1 MRALFK
7 KYVLCLLTAT
17 MLLGSFACTQAT
29 PQETETSTE
38 ALTEASTGAASE
50 ENTTVPEGSTDDNS
64 DTSSEEPL
72 PPAEPDRTKPQ
83 EGPFSS
89 TADLTFERQE
99 ASLVDKTITE
109 EYEFTSV
116 KESSTIF
123 AIGEGTA
130 KGSTVILPPKTVA
143 SLGIGLKFNE
153 DVIAKYQFKLT
164 SSDPD
169 ANYNATYFG
178 LRLSGTGAAPNHE
191 SARVWI
197 LMKDNKIGMRT
208 GTWPNCTLVNAP
220 VDFAQGVLVYVED
233 DPSTNIIS
241 MFYDKDGVKT
251 PLATLKITDTQL
263 EFYLE
268 GSEQP
273 DIVEKLSEPVSKT
286 GYARLWT
293 HHMKNNVKISE
304 IKVSGSS
311 TVTTSTPIDMLTSR
325 DVFSDTW
332 VATDDV
338 GRVTPTGTTTIA
350 ATDKKV
356 GIFYFMWHNA
366 TEQGQ
371 NPLFDHTKA
380 YLEGGVDA
388 VWDLVPQGPLG
399 FAHYWAEPY
408 FGYYNSDD
416 EWVIRKHGYMLA
428 EAGVDFIYVDAT
440 NGIIYERNLEALL
453 RVWSQMRAEGYQ
465 VPQICFHCGN
475 TDSLAASSL
484 NFLWNNYYSV
494 DKYKDMWFY
503 WDGKP
508 LIFYPDSLAKTLSSE
523 ITDFFTARQ
532 SWAFTNDE
540 WYTSR
545 RGHGRWAWADM
556 YPQKPGLS
564 PSGEVEQ
571 MIVMCGFWANGS
583 NGTNAGRSYT
593 HANGIPAHEGDW
605 DFGFALMNTT
615 SGLGL
620 AFQEHFDYA
629 MEKNPPLIM
638 ITGWNEWW
646 AGRWGG
652 GSGNPAQGQTIAG
665 EYKVDE
671 KNPKYQW
678 YYVDAFNTEYSRDI
692 EPMTGGFNDNYFYQM
707 VQNIRQY
714 KGSRAQEAA
723 FEQWAIDIKG
733 DHGQWNIVG
742 PEYRDYEGDTVDR
755 DHFSYVG
762 DFRYTNTSGRNDFVT
777 CKVSADPEN
786 LYFYAE
792 CAEDITAP
800 EGTNWMNLFIDAD
813 CNGETGWYGYDYLIN
828 RSQKDGKVSVEKFV
842 GQDTWELESVGEAE
856 YDLRGNILQIKV
868 ARSVMNLGDTFDFKW
883 ADNSVADGN
892 VMQFLDQGD
901 TAPNDRFNYRYT
913 TVKTEVKLPE
923 CLTEDMIVLK
933 AGSYNAFA
941 GGKQVRLDASST
953 KAVLMGRGDKY
964 YLPKNFVENV
974 IGVSCDGLDT
984 YDQYGITYVM
994 PAEVIAAAG
1003 KAVTISEDGLVVIS
1017 SAPIEDKDVLTT
1029 LYRALM

>member
-1 MRALFK
+1 MRNFVK
-7 KYVLCLLTAT
+7 KCLLCLLTAA
-17 MLLGSFACTQAT
+17 MLLGSFACTGT
-29 PQETETSTE
+29 DPGETEGQTDL
-38 ALTEASTGAASE
+38 LTEAPGLDSGSSTE
-50 ENTTVPEGSTDDNS
+50 QETDPVI
-64 DTSSEEPL
+64 EV
-72 PPAEPDRTKPQ
+72 DRTQPQ
-83 EGPFSS
+83 KGTFASATE
-89 TADLTFERQE
+89 LTFEKQDI
-99 ASLVDKTITE
+99 SLVEKTITE
-109 EYEFTSV
+109 EYEFISS
-116 KESSTIF
+116 KESGTVF
-123 AIGEGTA
+123 TIGEG
-130 KGSTVILPPKTVA
+130 KSNGNTVSLFPKTVA

-153 DVIAKYQFKLT
+153 DVIARYQFRLT
-164 SSDPD
+164 ASDPD
-169 ANYNATYFG
+169 ASYNAAYLG
-178 LRLSGTGAAPNHE
+178 LRLNSTGAAPNHE

-208 GTWPNCTLVNAP
+208 GAWPNCTLVDVP
-220 VDFAQGVLVYVED
+220 LDFSKGELIYVED
-233 DPSTNIIS
+233 NPTTNIIS
-241 MFYDKDGVKT
+241 MFYDKDGTKT
-251 PLATLKITDTQL
+251 PLATMKITDTQIDL
-263 EFYLE
+263 YLE
-268 GSEQP
+268 GSEKP
-273 DIVEKLSEPVSKT
+273 AITEKLTEPVNKT
-286 GYARLWT
+286 GYARVWT
-293 HHMKNNVKISE
+293 HHMKNTVKITD
-304 IKVSGSS
+304 IKVSGST
-311 TVTTSTPIDMLTSR
+311 TVTTSNPVDMLTSR

-338 GRVTPTGTTTIA
+338 GRVTPTGSDTGTV
-350 ATDKKV
+350 TDKKV

-366 TEQGQ
+366 SKQGE
-371 NPLFDHTKA
+371 NPLYDHTKA

-388 VWDLVPQGPLG
+388 VWNLVPQGPLG

-428 EAGVDFIYVDAT
+428 EAGVDFIFVDAT
-440 NGIIYERNLEALL
+440 NGIIYERNLETLM

-475 TDSLAASSL
+475 TDSLASASLS
-484 NFLWNNYYSV
+484 FLWNNYYSLE
-494 DKYKDMWFY
+494 KYKDMWFM
-503 WDGKP
+503 WNGKP
-508 LIFYPDSLAKTLSSE
+508 LIFYPDSLTKTLSSE
-523 ITDFFTARQ
+523 ITEFFTARQ
-532 SWAFTNDE
+532 SWAFTNDD

-545 RGHGRWAWADM
+545 RGRGRWAWADM

-564 PSGEVEQ
+564 PEGDLEQ

-605 DFGFALMNTT
+605 EFGFSLMNTT

-629 MEKNPPLIM
+629 KEINPPLIM

-652 GSGNPAQGQTIAG
+652 GSGNPAQGMTIAG
-665 EYKVDE
+665 EYKVDQ
-671 KNPKYQW
+671 NNSKYQW

-714 KGSRAQEAA
+714 KGSRVQEAA
-723 FEQWAIDIKG
+723 FEQWAIDIEG
-733 DHGQWNIVG
+733 DLGQWYIVG

-777 CKVSADPEN
+777 CKVSSDPEN
-786 LYFYAE
+786 LYFFAE

-813 CNGETGWYGYDYLIN
+813 CNGETGWYGYDFIIN
-828 RSQKDGKVSVEKFV
+828 RTQTGGKVSVEKFV
-842 GQDTWELESVGEAE
+842 GKDTWTLETVGEAD
-856 YDLRGNILQIKV
+856 YHLRGNVLQIKI
-868 ARSVMNLGDTFDFKW
+868 ARSVMNLGETFDFKW
-883 ADNSVADGN
+883 ADNSVVDGD

-913 TVKTEVKLPE
+913 TVQSEVKRPE
-923 CLTEDMIVLK
+923 CLTDDMIVLK

-941 GGKQVRLDASST
+941 GGLQVRLDASST
-953 KAVLMGRGDKY
+953 KAVLLGRGDQF
-964 YLPKNFVENV
+964 YLPKTFVEDV
-974 IGVSCDGLDT
+974 IGVSCEGLDT
-984 YDQYGITYVM
+984 YDHYGITYVM

-1003 KAVTISEDGLVVIS
+1003 KAVTVSEDGLVVIS
-1017 SAPIEDKDVLTT
+1017 SAAVEDKDVLTT

>member
-1 MRALFK
+1 MRVFLK
-7 KYVLCLLTAT
+7 KSLVTLLAAT
-17 MLLGSFACTQAT
+17 MLLGSVACTGGPDQLGTESPTDSAPTVSTTQEPATDAPSPTPDVDRTT
-29 PQETETSTE
+29 PQ
-38 ALTEASTGAASE
+38 A
-50 ENTTVPEGSTDDNS
+50 
-64 DTSSEEPL
+64 
-72 PPAEPDRTKPQ
+72 
-83 EGPFSS
+83 GPFYS
-89 TADLTFERQE
+89 TTDLTFEKQDIALIE
-99 ASLVDKTITE
+99 KVVTE
-109 EYEFTSV
+109 EYEFIST
-116 KESSTIF
+116 KESSAIF
-123 AIGEGTA
+123 TIGEGSA
-130 KGSTVILPPKTVA
+130 KGNVITLLPKTVDNVN
-143 SLGIGLKFNE
+143 IGVKFNE
-153 DVIAKYQFKLT
+153 NVVAKYQFHLT
-164 SSDPD
+164 SSDSG
-169 ANYNATYFG
+169 AGYNATYFG
-178 LRLSGTGAAPNHE
+178 LRLNNTGSAPNHE

-208 GTWPNCTLVNAP
+208 GKWPNFTLVDCP
-220 VDFAQGVLVYVED
+220 VNFAEGVLVYVED
-233 DPSTNIIS
+233 DPMTNIIS
-241 MFYDKDGVKT
+241 MFYDKDGEKA
-251 PLATLKITDTQL
+251 PLATMKIYDDKI

-268 GSEQP
+268 GSETP
-273 DIVEKLSEPVSKT
+273 AITEPLSEPVNRT
-286 GYARLWT
+286 GYSRLWV
-293 HHMKNNVKISE
+293 HHMEKSVT
-304 IKVSGSS
+304 IKDLKVTGST
-311 TVTTSTPIDMLTSR
+311 TVTTTDPVDMLNSR

-332 VATDDV
+332 VATDDA
-338 GRVTPTGTTTIA
+338 GRVTPTGADTAA

-371 NPLFDHTKA
+371 NPLYDHTKA

-428 EAGVDFIYVDAT
+428 EAGVDFIFVDAT

-465 VPQICFHCGN
+465 VPQICVHCGN
-475 TDSLAASSL
+475 TDSLASASLS
-484 NFLWNNYYSV
+484 FLWNNYYSTG
-494 DKYKDMWFY
+494 KYADMWFY
-503 WDGKP
+503 WNGKP
-508 LIFYPDSLAKTLSSE
+508 LIFYPDSLNKNLSTE
-523 ITDFFTARQ
+523 IKNFFTARQ
-532 SWAFTNDE
+532 SWAFTSDE

-545 RGHGRWAWADM
+545 RGRGRWAWADM

-564 PSGEVEQ
+564 PSGDVEQ
-571 MIVMCGFWANGS
+571 MIVMSGFWANGS

-593 HANGIPAHEGDW
+593 KANGIPAHEGDW

-629 MEKNPPLIM
+629 MEVNPPLVM

-652 GSGNPAQGQTIAG
+652 SSGNAAQGMTIAG

-692 EPMTGGFNDNYFYQM
+692 EPMTGGYNDNYYYQM
-707 VQNIRQY
+707 VQNVRKY
-714 KGSRAQEAA
+714 KGSRVQEAS
-723 FEQWAIDIKG
+723 FEQWAIDLKG
-733 DHGQWNIVG
+733 DIGQWNIVG
-742 PEYRDYEGDTVDR
+742 PEYRDYAGDTVDR

-777 CKVSADPEN
+777 CKVSSDPEN

-792 CAEDITAP
+792 CAADITSP

-813 CNGETGWYGYDYLIN
+813 CNGETGWYGYDYLLN
-828 RSQKDGKVSVEKFV
+828 RSQKDGKVSVEKFN
-842 GQDTWELESVGEAE
+842 GTDAWDLTTVGEAE
-856 YDLRGNILQIKV
+856 FDLRGNVLQIKV
-868 ARSVMNLGDTFDFKW
+868 ARSVMNLGETFDFKW
-883 ADNSVADGN
+883 ADNSVADGD

-901 TAPNDRFNYRYT
+901 AAPNDRFNYRYT
-913 TVKTEVKLPE
+913 TVQTEVKLPA
-923 CLTEDMIVLK
+923 CLTEEMVVLK

-941 GGKQVRLDASST
+941 GGQQVRLDASST
-953 KAVLMGRGDKY
+953 KAVLMGRGNEF
-964 YLPKNFVENV
+964 YLPKAFVETV
-974 IGVSCDGLDT
+974 IGVSCEGLDT
-984 YDQYGITYVM
+984 YDHYGITYVM

-1003 KAVTISEDGLVVIS
+1003 KAVTVSEDGLVVIA
-1017 SAPIEDKDVLTT
+1017 SAPVEDEGVLTT

>member
-1 MRALFK
+1 MGRILKHAL
-7 KYVLCLLTAT
+7 LCLLTAS
-17 MLLGSFACTQAT
+17 MLLGSFACT
-29 PQETETSTE
+29 PKPPFDTETPT
-38 ALTEASTGAASE
+38 AAP
-50 ENTTVPEGSTDDNS
+50 T
-64 DTSSEEPL
+64 DTSVSGDSTNGEETIPE
-72 PPAEPDRTKPQ
+72 ADRTKPQ
-83 EGPFSS
+83 TGTFTS
-89 TADLTFERQE
+89 TSELIFPLQDTNLISKE
-99 ASLVDKTITE
+99 VVE
-109 EYEFTSV
+109 EYEFISA
-116 KESSTIF
+116 KESGTVF
-123 AIGEGTA
+123 TIGEGRSN
-130 KGSTVILPPKTVA
+130 GNVISLSPKTVA
-143 SLGIGLKFNE
+143 SVGIGVEFN
-153 DVIAKYQFKLT
+153 DTVVSKYQFRLT

-169 ANYNATYFG
+169 ADYNATYLG
-178 LRLSGTGAAPNHE
+178 LRLSGTGSAPNHE

-197 LMKDNKIGMRT
+197 LMKDQKIGMRT
-208 GTWPNCTLVNAP
+208 GTWPNCKLVSAP
-220 VDFAQGVLVYVED
+220 VDFSAGVMVYVED
-233 DPSTNIIS
+233 DPTTNIIS

-251 PLATLKITDTQL
+251 PLATIKITETQL
-263 EFYLE
+263 EFYME
-268 GSEQP
+268 GSAKP
-273 DIVEKLSEPVSKT
+273 DIVEKLSEPVRKT

-293 HHMKNNVKISE
+293 HHMKNTVKISDL
-304 IKVSGSS
+304 KVSGAS
-311 TVTTSTPIDMLTSR
+311 TVTTSVPVDMLSSR

-338 GRVTPTGTTTIA
+338 GRVTPTGSTTIT

-366 TEQGQ
+366 SEQGQ
-371 NPLFDHTKA
+371 NPLYDHTKA

-388 VWDLVPQGPLG
+388 VWKMIPQGNLG

-428 EAGVDFIYVDAT
+428 EAGVDFIFVDAT

-475 TDSLAASSL
+475 TDSLAAASL
-484 NFLWNNYYSV
+484 GFLWNNYYSV
-494 DKYKDMWFY
+494 GKYQDMWFY

-508 LIFYPDSLAKTLSSE
+508 LIFYPDSLKSTLSTE

-532 SWAFTNDE
+532 SWAFTSDD

-545 RGHGRWAWADM
+545 RGRGRWAWADM

-564 PSGEVEQ
+564 PSGDVEQ

-593 HANGIPAHEGDW
+593 KANGIPAYEGNW

-620 AFQEHFDYA
+620 AFQEQFDYA
-629 MEKNPPLIM
+629 KEIDPPLIM

-652 GSGNPAQGQTIAG
+652 SSGNAAQGMTIAG

-692 EPMTGGFNDNYFYQM
+692 EPMTGGFNDNYYYQM
-707 VQNIRQY
+707 VQNIREY
-714 KGSRAQEAA
+714 KGSRVQEAA
-723 FEQWAIDIKG
+723 FGQWAIDIEG
-733 DHGQWNIVG
+733 DIGQWYIVG
-742 PEYRDYEGDTVDR
+742 PEYRDYQGDTVDR
-755 DHFSYVG
+755 DHYSYVG

-777 CKVSADPEN
+777 CKVSSDPES

-792 CAEDITAP
+792 CAADITAP
-800 EGTNWMNLFIDAD
+800 EGTSWMNLFIDAD
-813 CNGETGWYGYDYLIN
+813 CNGETGWYGYDYIIN
-828 RSQKDGKVSVEKFV
+828 RSRNGNTVSVEKFV
-842 GQDTWELESVGEAE
+842 GKDTWELETVGEAT
-856 YDLRGNILQIKV
+856 YNLRGNVLQIKIS
-868 ARSVMNLGDTFDFKW
+868 RSIMNLGDTFDFKW
-883 ADNSVADGN
+883 ADNSVVDGD

-913 TVKTEVKLPE
+913 TVETEVKLPE

-941 GGKQVRLDASST
+941 GGKQVRVDASST
-953 KAVLMGRGDKY
+953 KAVLLGRGEQF
-964 YLPKNFVENV
+964 YLPKTFVEQV
-974 IGVSCDGLDT
+974 IGVSCEGLDT
-984 YDQYGITYVM
+984 YDHYGITYVM
-994 PAEVIAAAG
+994 AAEAIAAAG
-1003 KAVTISEDGLVVIS
+1003 KSVTISADGLVVIA
-1017 SAPIEDKDVLTT
+1017 SAPITDEGVLTI

>member
-1 MRALFK
+1 MRNFLK
-7 KYVLCLLTAT
+7 RSILCLLTAT
-17 MLLGSFACTQAT
+17 MILGSIACTKT
-29 PQETETSTE
+29 PSQETEAPTDAMTEAQTDTPENMTEAETE
-38 ALTEASTGAASE
+38 AL
-50 ENTTVPEGSTDDNS
+50 PEV
-64 DTSSEEPL
+64 
-72 PPAEPDRTKPQ
+72 DRTKPQ
-83 EGPFSS
+83 TGPFHS
-89 TADLTFERQE
+89 TTELSFEKQNADLI
-99 ASLVDKTITE
+99 DKVITE
-109 EYEFTSV
+109 EYEFISV
-116 KESSTIF
+116 KESSSIF
-123 AIGEGTA
+123 SIGEGSA
-130 KGSTVILPPKTVA
+130 QGNVITLLPKTVDNVN
-143 SLGIGLKFNE
+143 IGLKFNE
-153 DVIAKYQFKLT
+153 NVTAKYQFRLT

-169 ANYNATYFG
+169 AAYNATYFG
-178 LRLSGTGAAPNHE
+178 LRLINTGAAPNHE

-197 LMKDNKIGMRT
+197 LMKDKKIGMRT
-208 GTWPNCTLVNAP
+208 GKWPNCTLIDAP
-220 VDFAQGVLVYVED
+220 VDFSKGVLVYIED
-233 DPSTNIIS
+233 DTAANVIS
-241 MFYDKDGVKT
+241 ISYDKDGTKT

-268 GSEQP
+268 GSEKP
-273 DIVEKLSEPVSKT
+273 DIVEKLSSPVNKT
-286 GYARLWT
+286 GYARIWT
-293 HHMKNNVKISE
+293 HHMKNPVKITD
-304 IKVSGSS
+304 IKISGSS

-332 VATDDV
+332 VATDDA
-338 GRVTPTGTTTIA
+338 GRVTPTGSTTGT

-388 VWDLVPQGPLG
+388 VWDLIPQGPLG

-428 EAGVDFIYVDAT
+428 EAGVDFIFVDAT

-453 RVWSQMRAEGYQ
+453 KVWSQMRAEGYQ

-475 TDSLAASSL
+475 TDSLAAASL

-494 DKYKDMWFY
+494 GKYADMWFY
-503 WDGKP
+503 WGGKP
-508 LIFYPDSLAKTLSSE
+508 LIFFPDSLKKNISTEMA
-523 ITDFFTARQ
+523 DFFTVRQ
-532 SWAFTNDE
+532 SWAFTSDD

-545 RGHGRWAWADM
+545 RGRGRWAWADM

-564 PSGEVEQ
+564 PEGDVEQ
-571 MIVMCGFWANGS
+571 MIVMSGFWANGS

-605 DFGFALMNTT
+605 EFGFSLMNTT

-629 MEKNPPLIM
+629 MEVNPPLVM

-652 GSGNPAQGQTIAG
+652 GSGNAAQGQTIAG

-692 EPMTGGFNDNYFYQM
+692 EPMTGGYNDNYYYQM
-707 VQNIRQY
+707 VQNVRKY

-723 FEQWAIDIKG
+723 FEQWAIDLKG
-733 DHGQWNIVG
+733 DIGQWDIVG
-742 PEYRDYEGDTVDR
+742 PEYRDYQGDTVDR

-762 DFRYTNTSGRNDFVT
+762 DFRYTNNSGRNDFVT
-777 CKVSADPEN
+777 CKVSSDPEN

-792 CAEDITAP
+792 CAADITAP
-800 EGTNWMNLFIDAD
+800 EGTNWMNLYIDAD
-813 CNGETGWYGYDYLIN
+813 CNGETGWYGYDFILN
-828 RSQKDGKVSVEKFV
+828 RSQKDGKVSVEKFN
-842 GQDTWELESVGEAE
+842 GTDTWDLTAVGEAE
-856 YDLRGNILQIKV
+856 YDLRGNVLQIKV
-868 ARSVMNLGDTFDFKW
+868 ARSVMNLGETFDFKW
-883 ADNSVADGN
+883 ADNSVVDGD

-901 TAPNDRFNYRYT
+901 AAPNSRFNYRYT
-913 TVKTEVKLPE
+913 TVQTEVKLPS
-923 CLTEDMIVLK
+923 CLTEDMVVLK

-941 GGKQVRLDASST
+941 SGKQVRLDASST
-953 KAVLMGRGDKY
+953 RAVLMGRGNEF
-964 YLPKNFVENV
+964 YLPKAFVETV
-974 IGVSCDGLDT
+974 IGVSCEGLTT
-984 YDQYGITYVM
+984 YDHYGITYVM
-994 PAEVIAAAG
+994 PAEAIAAAG
-1003 KAVTISEDGLVVIS
+1003 KSVTISEDGLVVIAS
-1017 SAPIEDKDVLTT
+1017 SPIEDKDILTT